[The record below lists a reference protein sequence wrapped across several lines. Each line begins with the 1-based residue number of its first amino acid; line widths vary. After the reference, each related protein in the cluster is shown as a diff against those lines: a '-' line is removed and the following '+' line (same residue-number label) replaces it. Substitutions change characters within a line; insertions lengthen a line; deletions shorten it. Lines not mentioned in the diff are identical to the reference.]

1 VNGFLD
7 NEYMQITANLVL
19 ALGAG
24 GIIGLERSHHGRPA
38 GFRTHALVC
47 LASGLL
53 MLVTVNYGRFMG
65 LAALEGVPID
75 PTRMAQG
82 IMTGIGFLGAGVI
95 IKEGMSVRGLTT
107 AASIW
112 ITAAIGVLI
121 GIGFYFAAG
130 IATVLTLGVLS
141 VFRWIERKMP
151 IEFYAKLLVGFLRD
165 ARLPEE
171 ELRAI
176 VQSHGFV
183 IANMNYCL
191 TADGKVFQY
200 DMVIHTPLRQNTKRL
215 SNTFAAMATVVEF
228 RIAPTGD

>member
-1 VNGFLD
+1 VSVENYEMVLR
-7 NEYMQITANLVL
+7 MLAAVL
-19 ALGAG
+19 AG
-24 GIIGLERSHHGRPA
+24 GLIGFERNYHGRPA
-38 GFRTHALVC
+38 GFRTHTLVC
-47 LASGLL
+47 AASSLL
-53 MLVTVNYGRFMG
+53 MLVTVYEAHWVKVTADMVR
-65 LAALEGVPID
+65 LD

-215 SNTFAAMATVVEF
+215 SDALAAMATVVEF
-228 RIAPTGD
+228 HIAPTGD

>member
-1 VNGFLD
+1 MNGLME
-7 NEYMQITANLVL
+7 NEYIQITANLLL

-53 MLVTVNYGRFMG
+53 MLVTVNYARFAG
-65 LAALEGVPID
+65 LGAEGTAPID

-112 ITAAIGVLI
+112 VTAAIGVLI
-121 GIGFYFAAG
+121 GVGFYFGAG
-130 IATVLTLGVLS
+130 ISTVLTLSVLS

-151 IEFYAKLLVGFLRD
+151 IEFYAKLVVGFLRD

-176 VQSHGFV
+176 VHRHGFV
-183 IANMNYCL
+183 IANMNYSL
-191 TADGKVFQY
+191 SGEGKVFQY
-200 DMVIHTPLRQNTKRL
+200 DMVIHSPVRENTKRL
-215 SNTFAAMATVVEF
+215 ADAFAVMGSVVEF